1 MARSASLTGRWLPT
15 YGWWPHPDRFQASVV
30 ISPYHSTLEHD
41 DKARFATVVRGYAGS
56 GTPVWEHD
64 LGVQRIGEERVL
76 VLSELDV
83 PPPPDSGAILEVHTV
98 REDREPTRRRDRL
111 RPWRQYGS
119 VQAIG
124 MWIDAVSPDGGGYVI
139 PTQPIRGA
147 KKLIARDDVQVVPGV
162 IATGDVDTDLLLLN
176 VIGEPVEV
184 RLVASSPEGLV
195 QESAPLELGPYSAWY
210 GSLRR
215 TVPRVRRLLE
225 SSDGV
230 GSLAVYSNHRLLPHF
245 AFRRNGGPVGS
256 MDHTAPIFAN

>member
-1 MARSASLTGRWLPT
+1 VARSASLTGLWLPT
-15 YGWWPHPDRFQASVV
+15 YGWWPHPDRFQASVI
-30 ISPYHSTLEHD
+30 ISPYHSTLEGD
-41 DKARFATVVRGYAGS
+41 DDARFATVVRGYAGS
-56 GTPVWEHD
+56 STPVWEYDMGLQH
-64 LGVQRIGEERVL
+64 IGEERVL
-76 VLSELDV
+76 RLSELDV
-83 PPPPDSGAILEVHTV
+83 PPPPDTGAILEVHTV
-98 REDREPTRRRDRL
+98 REDRKPTS
-111 RPWRQYGS
+111 G

-147 KKLIARDDVQVVPGV
+147 RKVIARDDVQVVPGI

-184 RLVASSPEGLV
+184 RLVASSPEGLI
-195 QESAPLELGPYSAWY
+195 QESGPLELGPYSAWY

-225 SSDGV
+225 SSGGV

-245 AFRRNGGPVGS
+245 GFRRNGGPVGS